1 MLDGV
6 RNNLLSGWPLVIII
20 SICALPF
27 VFLGTGSLG
36 TVFGQNY
43 GSVNGEI
50 VEEIDIQVAQNRVI
64 QNYKEIFGEDFDFG
78 VLSPEQQAQAISDEI
93 IRQKVVLSEVN
104 SLGLINKEQVKN
116 SKKEI
121 LRNQDFY
128 IDGKFDEGRFE
139 AYVNANGFTKEQFIE
154 MFSRIESTNDYIQ
167 SISSNFVTDEEI
179 KDFIK
184 LIEKT
189 IDINFIK
196 ISFDELLN
204 EVSSTLEEQNE
215 YYLNNKESFMSDE
228 TRAFSYFVLS
238 TENFIENIN
247 IPADYFKEAYEAYS
261 KEVLNSEQKRIAHIM
276 IDKTNYESE
285 AEAMNAAKSIEDKLL
300 AGEDFFELVSQL
312 SEDPLTKDSNGD
324 LDYFSDDLFP
334 TEFSEIVNELSLDEF
349 SAVVELETS
358 LHILKVTEVYKD
370 ELLSFEEKK
379 SSFEK
384 EIIEAESLAI
394 LNEEYFKILDL
405 IDSNISFADISNS
418 YNADVVSSES
428 ISYNNFSV
436 DELDVIKDELF
447 QTNNTN
453 NVFLDNEIM
462 IVYSIDEVKEPSVL
476 PFAESQ
482 ASINEI
488 LNNQKAIELREN
500 ILLEAETVTK
510 ENLESF
516 ASKYKNFT
524 VENFVNLRSNAS
536 ILPRLVVNKMFESE
550 IDSINLIA
558 SSEDY
563 YLVSLEGINLPSDEV
578 VLSLVD
584 EYEDLTKDQLDNKLF
599 DMINNE
605 LYTNIR
611 NDLRIGVN

>member
-20 SICALPF
+20 SVCALPF

-43 GSVNGEI
+43 GSINGEI

-104 SLGLINKEQVKN
+104 SLGLINKEQIKN

-121 LRNQDFY
+121 LKNQDFY

-204 EVSSTLEEQNE
+204 QVSSTLEEQNE

-228 TRAFSYFVLS
+228 MRAFSYFVLS

-247 IPADYFKEAYEAYS
+247 IPADYYKDAYEAYS

-300 AGEDFFELVSQL
+300 AGDDFFELVSEL
-312 SEDPLTKDSNGD
+312 SEDSLTKDSNGD
-324 LDYFSDDLFP
+324 LDYFSD
-334 TEFSEIVNELSLDEF
+334 
-349 SAVVELETS
+349 VEDYGTCTKPRTMGHL
-358 LHILKVTEVYKD
+358 
-370 ELLSFEEKK
+370 KK
-379 SSFEK
+379 SKLYIFNFLLNN
-384 EIIEAESLAI
+384 ITVNRGYFFNYSLI
-394 LNEEYFKILDL
+394 LLILFTVL
-405 IDSNISFADISNS
+405 
-418 YNADVVSSES
+418 V
-428 ISYNNFSV
+428 
-436 DELDVIKDELF
+436 
-447 QTNNTN
+447 
-453 NVFLDNEIM
+453 
-462 IVYSIDEVKEPSVL
+462 SVL
-476 PFAESQ
+476 
-482 ASINEI
+482 
-488 LNNQKAIELREN
+488 R
-500 ILLEAETVTK
+500 T
-510 ENLESF
+510 
-516 ASKYKNFT
+516 
-524 VENFVNLRSNAS
+524 
-536 ILPRLVVNKMFESE
+536 
-550 IDSINLIA
+550 
-558 SSEDY
+558 
-563 YLVSLEGINLPSDEV
+563 
-578 VLSLVD
+578 
-584 EYEDLTKDQLDNKLF
+584 
-599 DMINNE
+599 
-605 LYTNIR
+605 
-611 NDLRIGVN
+611 

>member
-43 GSVNGEI
+43 GSINGEI

-104 SLGLINKEQVKN
+104 SLGLINKEQIKN

-154 MFSRIESTNDYIQ
+154 MFTRIESTNDYIQ
-167 SISSNFVTDEEI
+167 SISSNFVTNEEI

-204 EVSSTLEEQNE
+204 QVSSTLEEQNE

-228 TRAFSYFVLS
+228 MRGFSYFVLS
-238 TENFIENIN
+238 AENFIENIN
-247 IPADYFKEAYEAYS
+247 IPADYFDEAYQAYS

-285 AEAMNAAKSIEDKLL
+285 AEAMSAAKSIENKLL
-300 AGEDFFELVSQL
+300 GGEDFFELVSQL

-334 TEFSEIVNELSLDEF
+334 AEFSEIVNELSLNEF

-428 ISYNNFSV
+428 VSYNNFSV

-482 ASINEI
+482 QSINEI

-536 ILPRLVVNKMFESE
+536 ILPRLVVNKLFESE

-563 YLVSLEGINLPSDEV
+563 YLVSLEAINLPSDEV